1 MREDW
6 EIWNEVLNRATT
18 GGVHSLNDKE
28 QAVYLVNGFLT
39 DFENSGLS
47 GLLYN
52 LSPSEGHRSDDW
64 SELRATAAAL
74 RSVGAMGAADE
85 ILNLAK
91 TLESIESSVGNL
103 GDFLSQ
109 VSPGLLSSVEASLA
123 STAPDIWELLS
134 SYTQAQRASL
144 VHA

>member
-1 MREDW
+1 MQEDW
-6 EIWNEVLNRATT
+6 EIWNEVLDRATAS
-18 GGVHSLNDKE
+18 GVHSLNEKE

-39 DFENSGLS
+39 DFENGGLS

-52 LSPSEGHRSDDW
+52 LAPAKGRRPNDW
-64 SELRATAAAL
+64 SELRTTVAAL
-74 RSVGAMGAADE
+74 RTVGAVGAADE
-85 ILNLAK
+85 FLNLTKA
-91 TLESIESSVGNL
+91 LESIESSGTNW

-109 VSPGLLSSVEASLA
+109 VSPGLLSSVEAALS
-123 STAPDIWELLS
+123 STAPEIWELLS